1 MQYVSM
7 QLLHLSLALHLIT
20 QTFSPYSMQFGKM
33 QNKAKLGCF
42 ELYSTPYLETCHV
55 IMKSLLGNLK
65 FRMDLE
71 FLDDMEKQNYFEES
85 LPTCYQPLV
94 RKYR

>member
-1 MQYVSM
+1 
-7 QLLHLSLALHLIT
+7 
-20 QTFSPYSMQFGKM
+20 MQFGKM

-71 FLDDMEKQNYFEES
+71 FLDDIEYQSWDDMEKQNYFEES